1 MQILCH
7 GNNYV
12 KKKCHLKVV
21 PVLDSG
27 ELDLDAFDSLLSDK
41 TALVSFMHV
50 SNVLGTINPVKE
62 ICSLIKKKSSAKI
75 VIDGAQAVGHM
86 SVDVQ
91 EIGCDFYCFSGHKM
105 YGPTGIGCLYGDY
118 NLLLEM
124 DPYQTGGDM
133 IEYVSFEETTFA
145 LPPARF
151 EAGTPPI
158 AEIIALGESINVLL
172 DIGYEAIHDIETQLL
187 DELTTKLSSIEGVR
201 IIGNSKNKG
210 AIVSFVCKDI
220 HPHDIGT
227 FLDNEGVAVRV
238 GHHCAQPLMR
248 RFNVPATARVSL
260 SMYNLSSEIDKFI
273 NALKKC
279 QEYFQ

>member
-1 MQILCH
+1 
-7 GNNYV
+7 
-12 KKKCHLKVV
+12 
-21 PVLDSG
+21 
-27 ELDLDAFDSLLSDK
+27 
-41 TALVSFMHV
+41 MHV